1 MGYASVALCESVTLI
16 WFNPRRLKAPKTIV
30 ALVDYDDD
38 DDDGGGGG
46 GGGCD
51 DDDDAVSDT
60 VYKSTQC
67 EGAMSPLMLSC
78 PGSQR
83 LLIRSAM
90 FGRQDWNTT
99 CPHDSATPTSDCA
112 SPRALD
118 VVQTLCNGQYV
129 PSLPISRDFHVD
141 GWSTYN

>member
-1 MGYASVALCESVTLI
+1 VQDQDQGRFFWSGTVVVLRPTVSDHIIA
-16 WFNPRRLKAPKTIV
+16 KTV
-30 ALVDYDDD
+30 VVVDYDDD
-38 DDDGGGGG
+38 D
-46 GGGCD
+46 D

-60 VYKSTQC
+60 VYKATQC

-118 VVQTLCNGQYV
+118 VVQTLCNG
-129 PSLPISRDFHVD
+129 
-141 GWSTYN
+141 